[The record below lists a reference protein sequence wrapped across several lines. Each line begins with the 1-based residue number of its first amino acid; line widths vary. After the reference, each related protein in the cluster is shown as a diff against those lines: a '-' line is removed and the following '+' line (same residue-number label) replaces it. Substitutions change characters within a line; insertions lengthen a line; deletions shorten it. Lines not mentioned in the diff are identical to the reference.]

1 MRRFLCFILWV
12 LLLASGPQLLAQS
25 GSGDPKKENLIERLI
40 ETITE
45 QSDAEI
51 DYTEFVEDLNFFY
64 DNPINLNNAK
74 PEDLRKLLLLSELQI
89 QNLATYRRLY
99 GDLLSIYEVPLI
111 KGWDQEI
118 LYSIMP
124 FLTVA
129 PVIQK
134 QPLKFKN
141 VLKYG
146 KHELIGRY
154 YDVLEPQQGYITQP
168 GDSMPDYLGP
178 SYQVFTR
185 YRFKYK
191 DRISI
196 GFTAEKDRGEEWFGG
211 PQPQGFDFYSAH
223 LMLKDFG
230 PLKTLVIGDFQTQF
244 GQGLTLWNGIGF
256 RKTAYAMNIKRNAVG
271 IRAYTATNQFTF
283 NRGIAA
289 TLNMGFIAKALKN
302 LDASA
307 FASHKPIDGNIG
319 ELDTLTGEALE
330 VSSFLLSGMHRTV
343 SELAK
348 KNTIDETVL
357 GGNLTFRGK
366 TFKVGATAVHTQFS
380 TPFSPSDQLYNKY
393 RFAGDRLTNI
403 GMDYDWLVRKL
414 HVFGE
419 FSMSDNG
426 GLAMLHGMQISLHS
440 NLNFSALYR
449 NFSKE
454 YQNLKSNAV
463 SDRFGTQNEEGLYVG
478 FEASPFKKVKVQGY
492 VDLFAYPWVRSNIAY
507 PSKGYEYLVQAS
519 FIPNRNFEMYV
530 RFRHQNRPENATGIE
545 TGPAEVIH
553 FQRNNYRWNATVR
566 VSKELQLR
574 NRLEWVTV
582 SRPDKPFEMGFM
594 VYQDVIYKPLKLPLD
609 FSGRIG
615 LFSTQGSEAR
625 VYAYENDVLY
635 SFTVPGFSGTGMRTY
650 LNIKWEVRSNL
661 TLWLRWSQTYYSD
674 RSAISSGAEE
684 IDGDTRNDLRIQ
696 LRYTF
701 RAAGKR

>member
-1 MRRFLCFILWV
+1 MRRFLCF
-12 LLLASGPQLLAQS
+12 LLLGLIMAIGPQLLAQS

-129 PVIQK
+129 PVKEK

-211 PQPQGFDFYSAH
+211 SQPQGFDFYSAH

-256 RKTAYAMNIKRNAVG
+256 RKTAYAMNIKRNPVG

-594 VYQDVIYKPLKLPLD
+594 MYQDVIYKPLKLPLD

-625 VYAYENDVLY
+625 VYTYENDVLY

-674 RSAISSGAEE
+674 RSVISSGAEE

>member
-12 LLLASGPQLLAQS
+12 LLLATGPQLLAQS

-211 PQPQGFDFYSAH
+211 SQPQGFDFYSAH

-307 FASHKPIDGNIG
+307 FASHKPIDGNIV

-330 VSSFLLSGMHRTV
+330 VSSFLLSGMHRTL

-507 PSKGYEYLVQAS
+507 PSKGFEYLVQAS

-674 RSAISSGAEE
+674 RSVISSGAEE

>member
-211 PQPQGFDFYSAH
+211 SQPQGFDFYSAH

-674 RSAISSGAEE
+674 RSVISSGAEE

>member
-1 MRRFLCFILWV
+1 MNLKQPRLF
-12 LLLASGPQLLAQS
+12 LLLGCLFSPLLSAQS
-25 GSGDPKKENLIERLI
+25 GNGDPKKENLIERLI

-51 DYTEFVEDLNFFY
+51 DYTEFVEDLSYFY

-74 PEDLRKLLLLSELQI
+74 PEDLKRLHLLSELQI
-89 QNLATYRRLY
+89 DNLASYRRLF
-99 GDLLSIYEVPLI
+99 GDLLSIYEVSLI
-111 KGWDQEI
+111 KGWDQEVV
-118 LYSIMP
+118 YSLLP

-129 PVIQK
+129 PVKENQS
-134 QPLKFKN
+134 LKFN
-141 VLKYG
+141 NIVKYG
-146 KHELIGRY
+146 KHEILGRY
-154 YDVLEPQQGYITQP
+154 YDILEPQKGYTTQP
-168 GDSMPDYLGP
+168 GDSLPDYLGP

-191 DRISI
+191 DRISL

-211 PQPQGFDFYSAH
+211 SQPQGFDFYSAH
-223 LMLKDFG
+223 LMVKNLG
-230 PLKTLVIGDFQTQF
+230 PIQTLVIGDFQTQF

-256 RKTAYAMNIKRNAVG
+256 RKTAYAMNIKRNPVG
-271 IRAYTATNQFTF
+271 IRPYTATNQFTF

-289 TLNMGFIAKALKN
+289 TANLGFIAKALKN
-302 LDASA
+302 LDVSG
-307 FASHKPIDGNIG
+307 FVSHKPIDGNIG
-319 ELDTLTGEALE
+319 ELDSLTGEALE
-330 VSSFLLSGMHRTV
+330 VSSFLISGLHRTT
-343 SELAK
+343 SELSK
-348 KNTIDETVL
+348 KNNIDETVM

-366 TFKVGATAVHTQFS
+366 MFKLGATAVHTLFS

-393 RFAGDRLTNI
+393 RFAGDQLSNAGI
-403 GMDYDWLVRKL
+403 DYEFLIRKL

-419 FSMSDNG
+419 FSISDNG
-426 GLAMLHGMQISLHS
+426 GLAMLQGMQINLHS

-463 SDRFGTQNEEGLYVG
+463 ADRFGTQNEEGLYVG
-478 FEASPFKKVKVQGY
+478 FEASPIKKVKIQGY

-519 FIPNRNFEMYV
+519 FIPNRNIEMYL

-553 FQRNNYRWNATVR
+553 YERQNYRWNITMR
-566 VSKELQLR
+566 VSKEIQLR

-594 VYQDVIYKPLKLPLD
+594 VYQDLIYKPLKLPLD

-615 LFSTQGSEAR
+615 FFSTQGSDAR

-635 SFTVPGFSGTGMRTY
+635 SFTVPGFSGNGMRSY
-650 LNIKWEVRSNL
+650 LNIKWEIRPNL
-661 TLWLRWSQTYYSD
+661 ALWLRWSQTYYSD
-674 RSAISSGAEE
+674 RAVISSGSDE
-684 IDGDTRNDLRIQ
+684 IQGDIRNDLRLQ
-696 LRYTF
+696 VRYTF
-701 RAAGKR
+701 RAGGKR

>member
-1 MRRFLCFILWV
+1 MRRFLCF
-12 LLLASGPQLLAQS
+12 LLLGLIMAIGPQLLAQS

-129 PVIQK
+129 PVVQK

-211 PQPQGFDFYSAH
+211 SQLQGFDFYSAH

-330 VSSFLLSGMHRTV
+330 VSSFLLSGMHRTA
-343 SELAK
+343 SEIAK
-348 KNTIDETVL
+348 KNTINETVF

-440 NLNFSALYR
+440 NLNISALYR

-478 FEASPFKKVKVQGY
+478 FEASPFKKIKVQGY

-545 TGPAEVIH
+545 TGPSEVIH

-674 RSAISSGAEE
+674 RSVISSGAEE

>member
-1 MRRFLCFILWV
+1 MRLILRGCFLILAF
-12 LLLASGPQLLAQS
+12 LLTDLLPAQS

-51 DYTEFVEDLNFFY
+51 DYTEFVEDLSFFY

-74 PEDLRKLLLLSELQI
+74 PEDLRRLHLLSELQI
-89 QNLATYRRLY
+89 QNLASYRRLY
-99 GDLLSIYEVPLI
+99 GDLLSMYEVSLI
-111 KGWDQEI
+111 KGWDQEVI
-118 LYSIMP
+118 YSLLP
-124 FLTVA
+124 FLIVA
-129 PVIQK
+129 PVKVK
-134 QPLKFKN
+134 QTLKFKN
-141 VLKYG
+141 VVKYG

-168 GDSMPDYLGP
+168 GDSLPAYLGS
-178 SYQVFTR
+178 SYQIFTR

-191 DRISI
+191 DRISF

-211 PQPQGFDFYSAH
+211 SQPQGFDFYSAH
-223 LMLKDFG
+223 FMLKDFG
-230 PLKTLVIGDFQTQF
+230 PIKTLVIGDFQTQF

-256 RKTAYAMNIKRNAVG
+256 RKTAYAMNIKRNAAG

-289 TLNMGFIAKALKN
+289 TINFGFLSPVLKN
-302 LDASA
+302 LDLTG
-307 FASHKPIDGNIG
+307 FASHKPIDGNAA

-330 VSSFLLSGMHRTV
+330 VSSFLLSGLHRTAA
-343 SELAK
+343 ELAK

-357 GGNLTFRGK
+357 GGNITFRGK
-366 TFKVGATAVHTQFS
+366 TFKLGATAVQTMFS
-380 TPFSPSDQLYNKY
+380 APFKPSEQLYNKY
-393 RFAGDRLTNI
+393 RFAGDRLFNA
-403 GMDYDWLVRKL
+403 GVDYDWLIRKL
-414 HVFGE
+414 HLFGE
-419 FSMSDNG
+419 FSISDNG
-426 GLAMLHGMQISLHS
+426 GLAMLQGMQISLHS

-492 VDLFAYPWVRSNIAY
+492 VDLFAYPWLRSNIAY

-519 FIPNRNFEMYV
+519 FIPNRNVEMYL

-553 FQRNNYRWNATVR
+553 FQRQNYRWNITVR
-566 VSKELQLR
+566 VNKEIQLR

-582 SRPDKPFEMGFM
+582 NRPDKAFEMGFM
-594 VYQDVIYKPLKLPLD
+594 MYQDLIYKPAKLPLD

-615 LFSTQGSEAR
+615 LFSTQGSDAR

-650 LNIKWEVRSNL
+650 LNVNWEVRPNL
-661 TLWLRWSQTYYSD
+661 TLWLRWSQTFYSD
-674 RSAISSGAEE
+674 RSVISSGTEE
-684 IDGDTRNDLRIQ
+684 IEGDARNDLRIQ

-701 RAAGKR
+701 RAGGNR

>member
-211 PQPQGFDFYSAH
+211 SQPQGFDFYSAH

-674 RSAISSGAEE
+674 RSVISSGAEE
-684 IDGDTRNDLRIQ
+684 IDGDTRNDIRIQ

>member
-1 MRRFLCFILWV
+1 MRRFLGFILWV
-12 LLLASGPQLLAQS
+12 LLLATGPQLLAQS

-129 PVIQK
+129 PVVQK
-134 QPLKFKN
+134 QALKFKN

-211 PQPQGFDFYSAH
+211 SQPQGFDFYSAH

-348 KNTIDETVL
+348 KNTIDETVF

-674 RSAISSGAEE
+674 RSVISSGAEE

>member
-211 PQPQGFDFYSAH
+211 SQPQGFDFYSAH

-414 HVFGE
+414 HLFGE

>member
-1 MRRFLCFILWV
+1 MRRFLCF
-12 LLLASGPQLLAQS
+12 LLLGLIMAIGPQLLAQS

-129 PVIQK
+129 PVKEK

-211 PQPQGFDFYSAH
+211 SQPQGFDFYSAH

-256 RKTAYAMNIKRNAVG
+256 RKTAYAMNIKRNPVG

-625 VYAYENDVLY
+625 VYTYENDVLY

-674 RSAISSGAEE
+674 RSVISSGAEE

>member
-1 MRRFLCFILWV
+1 MSELRPWFWV
-12 LLLASGPQLLAQS
+12 LLVFLPASHLLAQS

-51 DYTEFVEDLNFFY
+51 DYTEFVEDLSFFY

-74 PEDLRKLLLLSELQI
+74 PEDLRRLHLLSELQI
-89 QNLATYRRLY
+89 QNLGSYRRLY
-99 GDLLSIYEVPLI
+99 GDLLSIYEVGLI
-111 KGWDQEI
+111 KGWDQEVI
-118 LYSIMP
+118 YSLLP
-124 FLTVA
+124 FFTVA
-129 PVIQK
+129 PVKEK
-134 QPLKFKN
+134 QTLKFKN
-141 VLKYG
+141 IVKYG
-146 KHELIGRY
+146 KHELIGRH
-154 YDVLEPQQGYITQP
+154 YDVIEPQRGYITQP
-168 GDSMPDYLGP
+168 NDTAPAYLGP

-211 PQPQGFDFYSAH
+211 SQPQGFDFYSAH

-230 PLKTLVIGDFQTQF
+230 PIKTLVIGDFQTQF

-256 RKTAYAMNIKRNAVG
+256 RKTAYAMNIKRNAAG

-289 TLNMGFIAKALKN
+289 TANLGFLTKALKN
-302 LDASA
+302 VDVSG
-307 FASHKPIDGNIG
+307 FASHKPIDGNIS
-319 ELDTLTGEALE
+319 ELDSLTGEALE
-330 VSSFLLSGMHRTV
+330 VSSFLLSGLHRTP
-343 SELAK
+343 SELSK
-348 KNTIDETVL
+348 KNTIDETVF

-366 TFKVGATAVHTQFS
+366 TFKVGATAVHTLFS
-380 TPFSPSDQLYNKY
+380 SRFSPSTQLYNKY
-393 RFAGDRLTNI
+393 RFAGDRLTNV
-403 GMDYDWLVRKL
+403 GVDYDWLIRKL

-419 FSMSDNG
+419 MSMSDNG
-426 GLAMLHGMQISLHS
+426 GLAMVHGMQISLHS

-454 YQNLKSNAV
+454 YQNLKSNAI

-478 FEASPFKKVKVQGY
+478 FEASPFKKIKLQGY
-492 VDLFAYPWVRSNIAY
+492 VDLFAYPWARSNIAY
-507 PSKGYEYLVQAS
+507 PSRGYEYLVQAS
-519 FIPNRNFEMYV
+519 FIPNRNVEMYL
-530 RFRHQNRPENATGIE
+530 RFRHQNRPENASGIE
-545 TGPAEVIH
+545 SGPPQVIH
-553 FQRNNYRWNATVR
+553 FQRQNYRWNATVR
-566 VSKELQLR
+566 VSKEIQLR

-594 VYQDVIYKPLKLPLD
+594 MYQDVIYKPLKLPLD

-615 LFSTQGSEAR
+615 LFSTEGSDAR

-635 SFTVPGFSGTGMRTY
+635 SFTVPGFSGTGMRAY
-650 LNIKWEVRSNL
+650 LNVKWEIRSNL
-661 TLWLRWSQTYYSD
+661 TLWVRWSQTFYSD
-674 RSAISSGAEE
+674 RSIISSGNEE
-684 IDGDTRNDLRIQ
+684 IQGDARNDLRIQ

>member
-1 MRRFLCFILWV
+1 MRRFLGFILWV
-12 LLLASGPQLLAQS
+12 LLLATGPQLLAQS

-211 PQPQGFDFYSAH
+211 SQPQGFDFYSAH

-319 ELDTLTGEALE
+319 EFDTLTGEALE

-674 RSAISSGAEE
+674 RSVISSGAEE

>member
-196 GFTAEKDRGEEWFGG
+196 GFTAEKDRGEDWFGG
-211 PQPQGFDFYSAH
+211 SQPQGFDFYSAH

-414 HVFGE
+414 HLFGE